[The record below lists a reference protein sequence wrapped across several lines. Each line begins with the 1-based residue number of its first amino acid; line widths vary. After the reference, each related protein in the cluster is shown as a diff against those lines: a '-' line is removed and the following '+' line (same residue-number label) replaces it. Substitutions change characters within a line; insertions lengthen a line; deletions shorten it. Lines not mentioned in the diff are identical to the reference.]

1 MHLAA
6 LPPLELEQPLLA
18 QHPHGLLEEERIAA
32 GVGDE
37 RLGERRVCERSVTG
51 ETAQQR
57 RCLLGSERLQ
67 VDGAPPSLPAQE
79 AGR

>member
-1 MHLAA
+1 ME
-6 LPPLELEQPLLA
+6 PPFELEQTLFA
-18 QHPHGLLEEERIAA
+18 QHSHGLLEEERITA

-37 RLGERRVCERSVTG
+37 RLGERCVRECRVTG

-79 AGR
+79 ARR